1 MKSKEYS
8 MRVVVYSVL
17 ILACIVIGLNIFNLL
32 MLWNI

>member
-1 MKSKEYS
+1 MKSKKYS

-32 MLWNI
+32 ILWNI